1 MWEPAGPAI
10 CPHQGEHKRLSKP
23 EPFTNE
29 ILSRGRKRGREGR
42 FPSPW
47 FMRGLLSHPT
57 SKDSPSERNR
67 TPQNLWRQAAL
78 GSPRGTLL
86 SWKSVPQ
93 HPWQPGST
101 VCWDTA
107 GEAALIHHLRGSLFL
122 LSTVGPLGLLFSKIQ
137 HLCNHW
143 ALTLCP
149 ALHTLYLNY
158 HSLRRGWI
166 SIPISTWGNG
176 GLHSFHPFLAT
187 LLVTWILKWYFIL
200 GML

>member
-1 MWEPAGPAI
+1 MVHERSAFSS
-10 CPHQGEHKRLSKP
+10 HVQGQSPL
-23 EPFTNE
+23 
-29 ILSRGRKRGREGR
+29 RGTG
-42 FPSPW
+42 
-47 FMRGLLSHPT
+47 HPRI
-57 SKDSPSERNR
+57 SEDKQHLGA
-67 TPQNLWRQAAL
+67 PGALYSL
-78 GSPRGTLL
+78 GSPFHNVPDNWAPLFAGTRLG
-86 SWKSVPQ
+86 KQ
-93 HPWQPGST
+93 HS
-101 VCWDTA
+101 
-107 GEAALIHHLRGSLFL
+107 LIHHLRGSLFL

-176 GLHSFHPFLAT
+176 GLHSFDPFLAT
-187 LLVTWILKWYFIL
+187 LLVTWILRWYFIL